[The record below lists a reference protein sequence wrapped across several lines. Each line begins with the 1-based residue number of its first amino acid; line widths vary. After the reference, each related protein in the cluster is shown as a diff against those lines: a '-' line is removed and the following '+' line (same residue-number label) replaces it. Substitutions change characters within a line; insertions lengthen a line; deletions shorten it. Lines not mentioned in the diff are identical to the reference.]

1 MFQTFA
7 LMPWLTVQANVELGL
22 EARGVPREER
32 RRAALQAIDAIGLDG
47 FENAYPKE
55 LSGGMRQRVV
65 IAIALAC
72 KPQLLICDEPTTALD
87 VTVQLQMRRS
97 CCRSVS
103 SMGLRFC

>member
-22 EARGVPREER
+22 EARGVPREEH

-55 LSGGMRQRVV
+55 LSGGMRQRG
-65 IAIALAC
+65 ASHGPWWC
-72 KPQLLICDEPTTALD
+72 SP
-87 VTVQLQMRRS
+87 MRCSWTSRS
-97 CCRSVS
+97 PHWMC
-103 SMGLRFC
+103 